1 MNQTDWIPGNGW
13 TWPIFWMGIGV
24 FVIFSLVI
32 GLTAMVVRLR
42 LRNDQKAREWQS
54 RENRWN
60 LYLDAVLSGEKPR
73 QELLQQVQKNEG
85 LYFVE
90 YLYRRACRISERR
103 QHNREYVELLDLAE
117 PYLKYVAQRIHN
129 KKLDPEL
136 RARSVATVGKL
147 DPYRSLELLKYAL
160 EDPSDRVAF
169 TAMRALVDHEDESC
183 SELIARFFSRFQGYN
198 PEYVASLLRRAHVGC
213 AMGPLSQ
220 ILCDESATLWSRVVA
235 ACTLEHWP
243 AHAELVPALL
253 SLGRDEN
260 QVPVLRALALRIISA
275 WAFQT
280 EARELIYEFAARD
293 EQILR
298 AHAMFAIGK
307 LAMYSE
313 RNLLE
318 MGLHDP
324 ARQVALE
331 AAFAWEALEAGH
343 KEEKG
348 PRWYLQ
354 SLDLGDH
361 LTQRDRNYS
370 RRRFGKMLKAS

>member
-1 MNQTDWIPGNGW
+1 MNQTDWIPATGW
-13 TWPIFWMGIGV
+13 TWQMFWMGLGV
-24 FVIFSLVI
+24 VVLFIVVAS
-32 GLTAMVVRLR
+32 LTAMVVRLR
-42 LRNDQKAREWQS
+42 LRNDQKARDWQN

-60 LYLDAVLSGEKPR
+60 SCLDDVLSGAKPR
-73 QELLQQVQKNEG
+73 EVLLSQVHKHEN
-85 LYFVE
+85 LYFID
-90 YLYRRACRISERR
+90 YLYRKACRISERR
-103 QHNREYVELLDLAE
+103 QHNREYAELLQLAD

-129 KKLDPEL
+129 KKMDPEL
-136 RARSVATVGKL
+136 RARSVATIGKL

-160 EDPSDRVAF
+160 EDSSDRVAF
-169 TAMRALVDHEDESC
+169 TAMRALVDHEDQSC

-198 PEYVASLLRRAHVGC
+198 PEYVASLLRRAHVGN
-213 AMGPLSQ
+213 ALGPLSQ
-220 ILCDESATLWSRVVA
+220 ILCDENATLWSRVVA

-243 AHAELVPALL
+243 AYAELVPQLL
-253 SLGRDEN
+253 ALGRDEN
-260 QVPVLRALALRIISA
+260 QVMVLRALALRILA
-275 WAFQT
+275 TWGFQK

-307 LAMYSE
+307 LAMASE